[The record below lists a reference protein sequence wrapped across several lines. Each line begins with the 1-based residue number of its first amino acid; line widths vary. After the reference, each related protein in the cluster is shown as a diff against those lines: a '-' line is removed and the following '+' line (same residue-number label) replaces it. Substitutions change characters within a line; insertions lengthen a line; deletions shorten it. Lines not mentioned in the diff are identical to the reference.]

1 MGLFQTSV
9 WHSFNLPIIPT
20 SHQYLAWGRQTKPY
34 DQRNLTETM
43 TYLARWQTKV
53 NIGLILVLLKYINF
67 LQMIFQQNL
76 SRLQMNKVSS
86 QLCFSLNLDLR

>member
-1 MGLFQTSV
+1 
-9 WHSFNLPIIPT
+9 
-20 SHQYLAWGRQTKPY
+20 
-34 DQRNLTETM
+34 M

-53 NIGLILVLLKYINF
+53 NIGLILILLKYINF

-86 QLCFSLNLDLR
+86 QLCFLLNLDLR